1 MFKEDQDPKFEAIQ
15 ENKMGIIAVEADLHE
30 HLMEIRKILKHSKLQ
45 YITVAGIEYLVE
57 VKNAEVAK
65 VPKNWIKISGTK
77 TVSRFHSPQIVKL
90 LQEREQRKE
99 SLGIECDKAYSNILK
114 FFFFCGMI

>member
-57 VKNAEVAK
+57 VKNADVAK